1 MLRTPADKSKLKLG
15 DIITLHGVAHWTVPG
30 LVFEGKRL
38 IPALQLLLTTYHC
51 KQRTG

>member
-1 MLRTPADKSKLKLG
+1 MYAMQKGNNIAYLG
-15 DIITLHGVAHWTVPG
+15 GALWTVPE

-51 KQRTG
+51 KQRIG